1 MIDTMTDSNSLGIYT
16 VILLNHA
23 NKYLLLRRAETKQF
37 APSRWTGIGG
47 AVESDELNDLC
58 ASALRELHEET
69 NILEADVEN
78 FTLRRVLLHARMNG
92 QLTMLL
98 YFTGSLAAYTLPECT
113 EGMLAWI
120 APTQLSELDIIESTR
135 PVLPLLIEDMQ
146 RDPTGLE
153 RTRLGV
159 AYYHADEKFDKIHWA
174 QFEQSASEW

>member
-1 MIDTMTDSNSLGIYT
+1 MTNSNSFGIYS

-23 NKYLLLRRAETKQF
+23 NEYLLLQRATTKQF
-37 APSRWTGIGG
+37 APNRWTGIGG
-47 AVESDELNDLC
+47 SVEPEELNNLR
-58 ASALRELHEET
+58 ASALRELQEET
-69 NILEADVEN
+69 NILEAEVDN
-78 FTLRRVLLHARMNG
+78 FTLRRVLLHARMND

-98 YFTGSLAAYTLPECT
+98 YFTGSLDAYTLPECT

-174 QFEQSASEW
+174 QFEQSASKW